1 MSATIR
7 DIARAAG
14 VSTGTV
20 SRALKDQRGLS
31 DATRQHVRDV
41 ARTLGYDLDRLRDA
55 PVQRIACV
63 LHRQHGSL
71 AERPLQAQ
79 LLQGIEDACQR
90 AGAVPTLLTVQT
102 ADTVFRL
109 AQRHAP
115 DRLLVAGYL
124 PPDLLDALDRL
135 DRPMVL
141 ADLRAPGRASVN
153 AEDTEG
159 GRRATRHLADAGRR
173 RIACVSEALPHPGT
187 RARQLGYRR
196 ALYEAGLPADPDL
209 DLAGSGQAADVAMR
223 RLLRRPQRPDAVFA
237 CDDLS
242 ALAALQV
249 CLEAGLRVPHDIALV
264 GFGDIAAA
272 ALAPVPLTTL
282 RVDGELLG
290 RQAVE
295 LLLQTPQTTDTLEI
309 PVTLVTRASTADAA

>member
-1 MSATIR
+1 MSTTIR

-20 SRALKDQRGLS
+20 SRALKEQRGLS
-31 DATRQHVRDV
+31 DATRRHVREI
-41 ARTLGYDLDRLRDA
+41 ACALGYDLDRLRDA

-71 AERPLQAQ
+71 TDRPLQAQ
-79 LLQGIEDACQR
+79 LLQGIEDACQQ

-102 ADTVFRL
+102 ADTVVAL
-109 AQRHAP
+109 ARRHAP
-115 DRLLVAGYL
+115 DRLLVAGYV
-124 PPDLLDALDRL
+124 PPELLDALDRL
-135 DRPMVL
+135 ARPMVL
-141 ADLRAPGRASVN
+141 ADLRAAGRVSVN
-153 AEDTEG
+153 AEDAEG
-159 GRRATRHLADAGRR
+159 GRLATWHLARVGRR
-173 RIACVSEALPHPGT
+173 RIACVAEALPHPGT
-187 RARQLGYRR
+187 QARQLGYRR
-196 ALYEAGLPADPDL
+196 ALHEAGLPADPDL
-209 DLAGSGQAADVAMR
+209 DLATSGQTADVAMR

-249 CLEAGLRVPHDIALV
+249 CLEAGLRVPQDIAFV

-290 RQAVE
+290 RLAVE
-295 LLLQTPQTTDTLEI
+295 LLLQTPAATETLEI
-309 PVTLVTRASTADAA
+309 PVTLVTRASTGDAA